1 MVNYKTLT
9 LEELK
14 KDYSTRHGFVFKSP
28 IRSSDKAIENL
39 CNTLVHHKITNEM
52 PEFVVRLS
60 DSITAFVYVGDSF
73 DAPLFFHS
81 ATIAMQIGVAEIHAL
96 CKL

>member
-1 MVNYKTLT
+1 MINYKTLT

-28 IRSSDKAIENL
+28 VKSSDKAIENL

-60 DSITAFVYVGDSF
+60 DSITAFVYKDDF
-73 DAPLFFHS
+73 DAPAFFHS
-81 ATIAMQIGVAEIHAL
+81 ATIAMRIGVAEIHAL